1 MNAVSTEDAPERP
14 AVKSRVVFGEPDR
27 SPRSGSTRVRE
38 AFAAESRDCNRDR
51 LKLFRHLSSGDHD
64 LLQEA
69 ELHDQIDNRIL
80 LPPHLLR
87 SVFRCLAPR
96 VKT

>member
-14 AVKSRVVFGEPDR
+14 AVKSRVVFGEDPIDLR
-27 SPRSGSTRVRE
+27 DIGSTRVRE

-51 LKLFRHLSSGDHD
+51 LKVFRHLSSGDHD

-69 ELHDQIDNRIL
+69 ELHDQIDN
-80 LPPHLLR
+80 
-87 SVFRCLAPR
+87 
-96 VKT
+96 